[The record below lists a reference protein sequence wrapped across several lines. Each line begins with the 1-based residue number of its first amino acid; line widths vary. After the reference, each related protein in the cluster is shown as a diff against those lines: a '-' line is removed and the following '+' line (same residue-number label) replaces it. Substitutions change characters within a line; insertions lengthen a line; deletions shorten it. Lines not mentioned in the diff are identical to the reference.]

1 MCVRPLRSNCS
12 QRCTCT
18 GCMLLLP
25 PFYYRPVLFFPKC
38 TGWVVVWDTCT
49 HWHSHTHT
57 QTLYVSHHVPTAMSC
72 AVAVACVLA
81 QNLEPTYH
89 GLPTQHP
96 HATPC
101 DACIVAHK
109 ETQAGEKKESQAG
122 GENMTSFASWSTRL
136 LPPERS
142 PPLPAFARSR
152 PCVGCTHHIVKSIR
166 HTGNKSIR
174 HTRNSHD
181 CACIGMCEP
190 NDTNSLQAVDL
201 INNKNNINNNKRR
214 RTYVPCRRQ
223 QRSSVHGL

>member
-1 MCVRPLRSNCS
+1 MHTLAFTHAHPNTVRITSRPHRHVLRC
-12 QRCTCT
+12 RCRVRA
-18 GCMLLLP
+18 GAKFGAHLS
-25 PFYYRPVLFFPKC
+25 RPAHA
-38 TGWVVVWDTCT
+38 T
-49 HWHSHTHT
+49 
-57 QTLYVSHHVPTAMSC
+57 
-72 AVAVACVLA
+72 
-81 QNLEPTYH
+81 
-89 GLPTQHP
+89 P

-201 INNKNNINNNKRR
+201 LNNKNNINNNKRR

-223 QRSSVHGL
+223 QQSSGHGL